1 MSLSKKAWL
10 LLDKKQRKYAIFIF
24 ILMFFA
30 MFLEALSIGIMLP
43 LLSIMLKG
51 NVDSSVFSY
60 FFTFG
65 NSTGKNL
72 IYIGLSVTLIIF
84 LIKNLALI
92 FNLWQ
97 ETKFLRNLELE
108 FTNRLFKYYLK

>member
-1 MSLSKKAWL
+1 MSVFKQAWL
-10 LLDKKQRKYAIFIF
+10 LLNYKQKKYAAFIF
-24 ILMFFA
+24 ILMFLA

-43 LLSIMLKG
+43 LLSILLKG

-65 NSTGKNL
+65 NPAGKNL
-72 IYIGLSVTLIIF
+72 IYIGLSVAFIIF
-84 LIKNLALI
+84 LIKNLALT

-97 ETKFLRNLELE
+97 QTKFLQKTLVEL
-108 FTNRLFKYYLK
+108 TNKLFK